1 MAKKIAV
8 LNNKGG
14 VAKTTTAT
22 NIASILSSGVQ
33 NRVLLVDG
41 DAQGNSLVSYGNN
54 PYNFKNTLYDVIIDN
69 YPADKVIH
77 SIFKNLHILPSN
89 DDLDY
94 LDQDVWT
101 NQGQYPV
108 PFKLLKRCL
117 EKQIEPNYTHI
128 IFDASP
134 SMNLINMNILAYADY
149 VIVPFELEETALK
162 GIVKIVN
169 KIKEFRDKQNPNLQI
184 GGLLPVKVESRTNL
198 HQMILREVDK
208 YAKENDIFLFKEG
221 IPKTVKF
228 AESVTNMGYP
238 AVNTFSSNK
247 AVQSYF
253 TFANSLTER
262 NVL

>member
-1 MAKKIAV
+1 MAKKIAI
-8 LNNKGG
+8 LNHKGG

-22 NIASILSSGVQ
+22 SVASILAQEPQ

-41 DAQGNSLVSYGNN
+41 DAQGNTLVSYGNN
-54 PYNFKNTLYDVIIDN
+54 PYNFKNTLYDVIVDGL
-69 YPADKVIH
+69 PASKVVH
-77 SIFKNLHILPSN
+77 SVFDRLDILPSN

-101 NQGQYPV
+101 NQGKYPV
-108 PFKLLKRCL
+108 PFKLLKKSL
-117 EKQIEPNYTHI
+117 ESHLEPLYTHI

-134 SMNLINMNILAYADY
+134 SMNLINMNIMAYADS

-169 KIKEFRDKQNPNLQI
+169 KIKEFREKQNPSLEI

-198 HQMILREVDK
+198 HQMILREVNN
-208 YAKENDIFLFKEG
+208 YAEKNEIYMFSEG

-228 AESVTNMGYP
+228 AESVTNMGFP
-238 AVNTFSSNK
+238 AVDTFKTNR
-247 AVQSYF
+247 AVQNYYSF
-253 TFANSLTER
+253 VNSLIER